1 MLLACGTAMRTEGLS
16 RSAQVFTAR
25 SSRAST
31 ASEYQSS
38 GVFGKSTA
46 SARSGVASIIDIM
59 SILLPCS
66 AAIAVPQV
74 TSTGSNFTPRSAAI
88 CLPSDTPTPLAQSP
102 DFGSFENHGG
112 ACVTPTRSAPRCLIC
127 ASVLSAGLRPGDGR
141 DGCRSERQYR
151 SAMELNGH
159 GV

>member
-16 RSAQVFTAR
+16 RSAHAFTGR

-46 SARSGVASIIDIM
+46 WARSGVASIIDIM
-59 SILLPCS
+59 SILLPCR

-74 TSTGSNFTPRSAAI
+74 TSTGSNLTPRSAAMA
-88 CLPSDTPTPLAQSP
+88 LPSETPTPLAQSP
-102 DFGSFENHGG
+102 DFGSFEYHGG
-112 ACVTPTRSAPRCLIC
+112 ACVTPTRNAPRCLIW
-127 ASVLSAGLRPGDGR
+127 ASVPSDEACDHAAGAIATTASA
-141 DGCRSERQYR
+141 STERR
-151 SAMELNGH
+151 
-159 GV
+159 